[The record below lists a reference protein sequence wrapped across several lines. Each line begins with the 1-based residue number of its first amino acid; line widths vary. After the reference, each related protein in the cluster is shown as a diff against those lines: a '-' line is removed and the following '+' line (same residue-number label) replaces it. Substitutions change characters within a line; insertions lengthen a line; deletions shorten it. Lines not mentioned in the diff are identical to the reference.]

1 MICDIIKKEGE
12 KGSGGGVEAFEP
24 GVAYVCR
31 KATRVEM
38 LNIAASDW
46 RDAAAEMVLTSELS
60 ARVQKP
66 YYHFMISW
74 HPQENPTADQMFEA
88 AHHMIRSLALED
100 QQIVIGPH
108 LDTPRNHIHVIANT
122 VHPLTGRVW
131 SKSNDHM
138 RAEKACREIEL
149 KQGWSHDRG
158 RFDFI
163 VNDAGE
169 VELKSNPVAWEK
181 KKNDRDAGKR
191 PKRCG
196 ARKFEKSTG
205 FVTFEHGIPDA
216 LRERFAAAVAKV
228 RGWQGL
234 HIALAE
240 IGLKY
245 YKSGSGARV
254 GILGSE
260 EFAKAS
266 AFGNK
271 FSISKMETAFGDYE
285 EPQSEYVN
293 AQKPIHTEAVSI
305 SGTVSL
311 EDDKATRASA
321 FKMTLLRRIYTDIHL
336 DPRVADAIRFVD
348 LADPPPQLTFKDGST
363 VVDHGTKLSAS
374 KSTPEARGAMIAM
387 AKAKNWSSV
396 KLSGSPAFIRDMAI
410 ECAKAGL
417 SVHDLPDDIQGIAD
431 ELLERHLR
439 SQRRIDAEARAAER
453 IAHAALADRD
463 EALAENVKERA
474 EKTAEEEEMTREH
487 RMLLDALR
495 FSRAPLH
502 TALRT
507 VAQEEVKHIKADLPD
522 RRQVETPQPAP
533 DADRVDRGGIRQIAA
548 RIRENDHAELEA
560 MKSLDI
566 ALVAEAFGWADASA
580 SHPDGHGGQR
590 SHGRYRTYTRGANET
605 IKCTLG
611 DNQSWLWSC
620 NKTGTG
626 GSVVDLWL
634 RENPGK
640 TLGDARMA
648 FREIM
653 GTTPV
658 AAPQPARLRQ
668 AEEPRDH
675 TAARRRWE
683 EAPYIGEQYSYAQ
696 ARGISE
702 RTLMR
707 FSEQVRVGAFGGIYF
722 ANRNPKTG
730 DIQGFEQRWEKDG
743 KANTSRFAKGGLKT
757 VCVLGDPQR
766 ASRMIVFEGGL
777 DALALAEIEGR
788 DDTIYVSTG
797 GGFGPRT
804 EDALKSL
811 AAGKRVYGGFD
822 NDQGGEALQA
832 RLRDV
837 LGDVE
842 RLSPPSNVDRSEAAC
857 KDWLDV
863 LNALKASG
871 ARSLQAPESP
881 VSSETAGQHLADMDG
896 PGFF

>member
-24 GVAYVCR
+24 GVAYVCS

-74 HPQENPTADQMFEA
+74 HPQENPTVDQMFEA
-88 AHHMIRSLALED
+88 AHHMIKSLALED
-100 QQIVIGPH
+100 QQIVIGTH
-108 LDTPRNHIHVIANT
+108 QDTPRNHIHVIANT
-122 VHPLTGRVW
+122 VHPVTGKVW
-131 SKSNDHM
+131 CKSNDHM
-138 RAEKACREIEL
+138 RAEKSCREIEL
-149 KQGWSHDRG
+149 QQGWSHDRG

-163 VNDAGE
+163 VNELGE
-169 VELKSNPVAWEK
+169 VELRPNPDAWEK
-181 KKNDRDAGKR
+181 KKNDREAGKR
-191 PKRCG
+191 PKSSG

-205 FVTFEHGIPDA
+205 FVTFEHGIPDT
-216 LRERFAAAVAKV
+216 LRERFAATVATV
-228 RGWQGL
+228 RGWHGL

-254 GILGSE
+254 GIQGSE

-266 AFGNK
+266 AFGSK
-271 FSISKMETAFGDYE
+271 FSLRKMEKAFGEYE

-305 SGTVSL
+305 TGSVSL
-311 EDDKATRASA
+311 EDEKATRASA

-348 LADPPPQLTFKDGST
+348 LADPPPQLTFKDGAT
-363 VVDHGTKLSAS
+363 VVDHGKKISAS
-374 KSTPEARGAMIAM
+374 KGTPEARAAMIAM

-396 KLSGSPAFIRDMAI
+396 KLSGSPAFIHDMAI

-417 SVHDLPDDIQGIAD
+417 SVHGLPDDIQVIAD

-439 SQRRIDAEARAAER
+439 SQRRIDAEAKAAER
-453 IAHAALADRD
+453 KAHVAVADRD
-463 EALAENVKERA
+463 DALTENNKERA
-474 EKTAEEEEMTREH
+474 GKAAEEEEMALEH

-507 VAQEEVKHIKADLPD
+507 VALEEMKRIKSGLPD
-522 RRQVETPQPAP
+522 RRRVESPQPAP
-533 DADRVDRGGIRQIAA
+533 DADRIDRRGMRQISA
-548 RIRENDHAELEA
+548 RIRENDHAELES

-566 ALVAEAFGWADASA
+566 ALIAEAFGWVDASA
-580 SHPDGHGGQR
+580 SHPDRHGGR
-590 SHGRYRTYTRGANET
+590 KSHGRYRTYTRGTNET
-605 IKCTLG
+605 IKCSLR
-611 DNQSWLWSC
+611 DNKRWLWSC
-620 NKTGTG
+620 NKTGDG

-640 TLGDARMA
+640 TLGDARVA
-648 FREIM
+648 FRDIM
-653 GTTPV
+653 GTAPV
-658 AAPQPARLRQ
+658 SAPMPERSRQ
-668 AEEPRDH
+668 ADEPRDH

-683 EAPYIGEQYSYAQ
+683 EAPYIGDHRTYAQ

-702 RTLMR
+702 RTLRR
-707 FSEQVRVGAFGGIYF
+707 FENQVRVGAFGGIYF
-722 ANRNPKTG
+722 AHRNPETG

-743 KANTSRFAKGGLKT
+743 KANTARFAKGGLKT
-757 VCVLGDPQR
+757 ACVLGDPQR
-766 ASRMIVFEGGL
+766 ATRMIVFEGGL
-777 DALALAEIEGR
+777 DALALAEIEER

-797 GGFGPRT
+797 GGFGSRT
-804 EDALKSL
+804 EDALKLL

-822 NDQGGEALQA
+822 NDQGGGALQA
-832 RLRDV
+832 RLCKI
-837 LGDVE
+837 LSDVE
-842 RLSPPSNVDRSEAAC
+842 RLSPPTAC

-863 LNALKASG
+863 LNARQNLPLG
-871 ARSLQAPESP
+871 APLCDDDP
-881 VSSETAGQHLADMDG
+881 ADTTMEPDWV
-896 PGFF
+896 